1 MGYDFYNEYYRL
13 GLFTKENLE
22 MFVEVGFLSQADEQK
37 IVA

>member
-1 MGYDFYNEYYRL
+1 MGYDFYNEYYHL

>member
-1 MGYDFYNEYYRL
+1 MGYDFYNEYYHL

-22 MFVEVGFLSQADEQK
+22 MFVEVGFLNQADEQK